1 VEQVPWAQ
9 GKERQTGSY
18 RQFLARWAKRLSWKE
33 TAEVFQT
40 SWESVYRAVAAM
52 VEYGLAHRDLD
63 EVTQVGIDEIAVFKG
78 HQYLTLVYQ
87 LDTGCRRLLWCG
99 AGHTAKTLLRF
110 FRFLGSERSQR
121 LQAVCSD
128 MWAAYLK
135 VIKKK
140 APQALHILDR
150 FHIMKKFNEAI
161 DQERRDEVKR
171 LKAQGEESILIRSR
185 WILLK
190 RPAKLSDSQ
199 IVRLSELVKAN
210 LSCVKAYLMREQF
223 QRFWEYQRA
232 AWASKFLDQWI
243 TQALQSNIEP
253 MKKVAKSLRKH
264 QPLILNWFKAGG
276 TLSSGTVEGFNN
288 KAKLTIKKAYGFR
301 SVEHLKI
308 ALYHTLGDL
317 PEPPMTHRF
326 C

>member
-1 VEQVPWAQ
+1 
-9 GKERQTGSY
+9 
-18 RQFLARWAKRLSWKE
+18 
-33 TAEVFQT
+33 
-40 SWESVYRAVAAM
+40 
-52 VEYGLAHRDLD
+52 
-63 EVTQVGIDEIAVFKG
+63 
-78 HQYLTLVYQ
+78 
-87 LDTGCRRLLWCG
+87 
-99 AGHTAKTLLRF
+99 
-110 FRFLGSERSQR
+110 
-121 LQAVCSD
+121 
-128 MWAAYLK
+128 
-135 VIKKK
+135 
-140 APQALHILDR
+140 
-150 FHIMKKFNEAI
+150 MKKFNEAI

-171 LKAQGEESILIRSR
+171 LKAQGEESVLIRSR

-199 IVRLSELVKAN
+199 IVRLNELVKAN

-276 TLSSGTVEGFNN
+276 ILSPGTVEGFNN

-301 SVEHLKI
+301 SVL
-308 ALYHTLGDL
+308 
-317 PEPPMTHRF
+317 
-326 C
+326 